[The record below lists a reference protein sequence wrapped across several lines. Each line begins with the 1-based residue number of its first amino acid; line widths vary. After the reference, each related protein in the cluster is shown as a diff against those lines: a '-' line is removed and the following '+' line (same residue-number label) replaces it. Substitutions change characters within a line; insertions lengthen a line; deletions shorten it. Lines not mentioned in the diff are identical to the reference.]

1 MKSRPQE
8 QQNNNIED
16 ENIEVDASGPA
27 IAAAKKGKIAII
39 AASTILTVIVFY
51 FFFFKGE
58 DVPQETLERVEPV
71 IPANVAPSESGK
83 SVFEFEE
90 TKDKQKAEV
99 DVLEKPKVPDVP
111 TLPELPED
119 AVVPDPLTLSNPE
132 AKNENQKLP
141 PDSLFPDQVPLL
153 PAQENM
159 NQPGGVVGEQGN
171 IMLPEDKKPVDPRYA
186 PIIVFSGGQ
195 DSAAIR
201 GVGYENNIV
210 RLKKNPLEELQETQA
225 GVTATYITDRPHT
238 IAQGKLLTAILETAI
253 NTEVPGSVRAVVSRD
268 VYGESGD
275 QVLIPKGSRLFG
287 SYTSQ
292 IQRGQGRVE
301 INWTRLI
308 RPDGVDLAIS
318 FNASDQFGRSGIPGE
333 VDNKYTSIVATSL
346 LTSIIA
352 VAATAAAQSLV
363 SDTATTT
370 TTNATQGTT
379 TVTADSTNQAINNVS
394 SSIINTV
401 SQIVNNAL
409 DITPVIR
416 VPQGTRITVIVNSDI
431 KVPFIDG
438 REK

>member
-171 IMLPEDKKPVDPRYA
+171 IMLPEDKKPVDPRYT